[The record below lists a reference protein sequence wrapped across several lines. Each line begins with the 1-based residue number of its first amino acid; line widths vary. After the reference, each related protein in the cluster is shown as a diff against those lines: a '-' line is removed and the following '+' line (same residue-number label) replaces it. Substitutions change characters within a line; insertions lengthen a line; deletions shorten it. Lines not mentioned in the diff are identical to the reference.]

1 LPPPCSIHTVIVQDP
16 VQTVRVGSRV
26 RLQDLDGEADF
37 SVVRPDEADPFVGL
51 VSADSPLG
59 RALQGR
65 CVGDRVAVR
74 APGGVH
80 EVTVLSISPIS

>member
-1 LPPPCSIHTVIVQDP
+1 MVVQDD
-16 VQTVRVGSRV
+16 VQAVRVGSRV
-26 RLQDLDGEADF
+26 RLQDLDGEADY
-37 SVVRPDEADPFVGL
+37 SLVPAEEADPFMGL
-51 VSADSPLG
+51 VSAESPLG

-65 CVGDRVAVR
+65 SVGDRVAVY